1 MAWTE
6 IDTAR
11 LPDGDVMTLRRN
23 GDAFEIRVGL
33 YELMSSRNPVS
44 ERAMAA
50 LVTTRLGRPV
60 RTALIGGLGLGY
72 TVRALLD
79 AAPLSRITVAEL
91 VAKVVDWNRGPLAG
105 LAGRPLDDA
114 RVSVFAGDVAEA
126 LRANPGGF
134 DVILM
139 DVDNGP
145 EAVMFDGNR
154 PLYAADGLV
163 LVLEALAAGGLAC
176 FWAADPSP
184 GFERLLAGAPV
195 ASERHD
201 IAVEGRVGHTL
212 YLVRQDGR
220 AAPPKCPGPGACK
233 PARRPI

>member
-1 MAWTE
+1 MPWTE
-6 IDTAR
+6 IDSAR
-11 LPDGDVMTLRRN
+11 LPDGDVMTLRRD
-23 GDAFEIRVGL
+23 GAAFEIRVGL

-50 LVTTRLGRPV
+50 LVVSRLGRPV

-79 AAPLSRITVAEL
+79 AAADARITVAEL
-91 VAKVVDWNRGPLAG
+91 VPEVVAWNRGPLAD
-105 LAGRPLDDA
+105 LAGRPLEDA
-114 RVSVFAGDVAEA
+114 RVSVFAGDVAGA
-126 LRANPGGF
+126 LRASRF

-154 PLYAADGLV
+154 PLYAPDGLART
-163 LVLEALAAGGLAC
+163 LAALAPGGIAC

-184 GFERLLAGAPV
+184 GFETVLAAAAV
-195 ASERHD
+195 AWERHE
-201 IAVEGRVGHTL
+201 IAVESRVGHTL
-212 YLVRQDGR
+212 YLVRQDG
-220 AAPPKCPGPGACK
+220 
-233 PARRPI
+233 

>member
-1 MAWTE
+1 MPWTE
-6 IDTAR
+6 IDSAR

-23 GDAFEIRVGL
+23 GAAFEIRVGL

-44 ERAMAA
+44 ERMMAE
-50 LVTTRLGRPV
+50 LVVARLGRPV
-60 RTALIGGLGLGY
+60 GRALIGGLGLGY

-79 AAPLSRITVAEL
+79 AAPDARITVAEL
-91 VAKVVDWNRGPLAG
+91 VPEVVTWNRGPLAS
-105 LAGRPLDDA
+105 LAGRPLEDA

-126 LRANPGGF
+126 LRTAPGGF

-154 PLYAADGLV
+154 PLYAPDGLA
-163 LVLEALAAGGLAC
+163 LTLAALAPDGIAC

-184 GFERLLAGAPV
+184 GFETLLAGAPV
-195 ASERHD
+195 AWGRHD
-201 IAVEGRVGHTL
+201 IAVESRVGHTL
-212 YLVRQDGR
+212 YLVR
-220 AAPPKCPGPGACK
+220 PGG
-233 PARRPI
+233 

>member
-1 MAWTE
+1 MPWTE
-6 IDTAR
+6 IDSAR
-11 LPDGDVMTLRRN
+11 LPDGDVMTLRRD
-23 GDAFEIRVGL
+23 GAAFEIRVGL

-44 ERAMAA
+44 ERAMAE
-50 LVTTRLGRPV
+50 LVVARLGRPV

-79 AAPLSRITVAEL
+79 AAPDANVTVAEL
-91 VAKVVDWNRGPLAG
+91 VPEVVDWNRGPLAD
-105 LAGRPLDDA
+105 LAGRPLEDS

-126 LRANPGGF
+126 LRASRF

-154 PLYAADGLV
+154 PLYAANGLART
-163 LVLEALAAGGLAC
+163 LVALAPGGIAC

-184 GFERLLAGAPV
+184 GFEAVLAAAAV
-195 ASERHD
+195 AWERHD
-201 IAVEGRVGHTL
+201 IAVESRVGHTL
-212 YLVRQDGR
+212 YLVRQDG
-220 AAPPKCPGPGACK
+220 
-233 PARRPI
+233 